1 MLLLAVVS
9 GCLSVYYACVLQRT
23 IGWLY
28 HPNQVK
34 NWLRLSP
41 PLKEEKVDKIYAS
54 LAAVFIVAAPFK
66 MVKVSIFSFLL
77 GLAIYQG
84 SVWTRS
90 LDTTA
95 RPGDSRNVFIT
106 FLVASGVCFLFFLM
120 TFLTKGIENLLRFFR
135 LSSRHTVDEGFDR
148 IHAPD
153 SPQPSQSIQM
163 EEQAL
168 SQEHEQVTSGKNE
181 REITVTDLASTL
193 RFAARAHLQCV
204 EADRRIASEYA
215 KISSTISELNRE
227 G

>member
-23 IGWLY
+23 IGRLY
-28 HPNQVK
+28 DRDQVK

-41 PLKEEKVDKIYAS
+41 PLEEEEVYIYAS

-77 GLAIYQG
+77 GLSIYQG
-84 SVWTRS
+84 FVWTRS

-120 TFLTKGIENLLRFFR
+120 TFLTKGIENLLRFLK
-135 LSSRHTVDEGFDR
+135 LSRRHTVYEGFDR
-148 IHAPD
+148 THAPD

-168 SQEHEQVTSGKNE
+168 SQEHEQVTSGNNE
-181 REITVTDLASTL
+181 REIPVTDLASAL
-193 RFAARAHLQCV
+193 QFAARAHLQCV
-204 EADRRIASEYA
+204 EADRRIALEYA
-215 KISSTISELNRE
+215 KMSSTILELNRE